1 MSFKVISGRKRF
13 FKLRDLFL
21 CVFALISMLIMGKRT
36 NRKYSQILLQQFL
49 DVLFPVHCAGCQKIG
64 QVLCPACTA
73 QIQPL
78 PSPIC
83 DFCGTPL
90 STYGVCKNCKYRR
103 PKLSGQR
110 AVGLYQEPLR
120 GCIHGLKY
128 DGNTRLA
135 EPLGLLLAQAYKYY
149 GMQADILIP
158 VPLHSERQKQRGFN
172 HASLLTQ
179 VCSANIGVPMNDNIL
194 VRLRATVAQVD
205 LHPRERYQNV
215 AGAFAC
221 SSIFA
226 RSVLNGRRIL
236 IIDDVSTTSATLEAC
251 ATPLFEA
258 GAKEVWGLVLARPLV

>member
-1 MSFKVISGRKRF
+1 MKRSII
-13 FKLRDLFL
+13 R
-21 CVFALISMLIMGKRT
+21 SSSRT
-36 NRKYSQILLQQFL
+36 LLQRYL
-49 DVLFPVHCAGCQKIG
+49 DMLFPVHCAGCQKIG
-64 QVLCPACTA
+64 HVLCPACIA

-83 DFCGTPL
+83 DFCGVPL
-90 STYGVCKNCKYRR
+90 STYGVCKNCQYRR

-110 AVGLYQEPLR
+110 AVSLYQEPLR

-128 DGNTRLA
+128 DGNMRLA
-135 EPLGLLLAQAYKYY
+135 IPLGLLLAQAYRYY
-149 GMQADILIP
+149 DMQADMLIP

-172 HASLLTQ
+172 HASLLAEA
-179 VCSANIGVPMNDNIL
+179 CSANTGVPMHDNIL

-221 SSIFA
+221 SSESA
-226 RSVLNGRRIL
+226 RSMLKGHRIL
-236 IIDDVSTTSATLEAC
+236 IIDDVSTTGATLEAC